1 MSRQARR
8 DTAPEVALRKEL
20 HRRGLR
26 FRVDRPIPGLPRR
39 RADVVFTKAR
49 VAVFV
54 DGCFWHACPEHRTS
68 PVANA
73 EWWAE
78 KLQLNVVRDRET
90 NAFLEEH
97 GWLVL
102 RFWEHQVA
110 VEAADA
116 VETAVKARRHSVE
129 NTRVGDADQ
138 RPDVAA
144 GP

>member
-1 MSRQARR
+1 M
-8 DTAPEVALRKEL
+8 
-20 HRRGLR
+20 
-26 FRVDRPIPGLPRR
+26 
-39 RADVVFTKAR
+39 
-49 VAVFV
+49 
-54 DGCFWHACPEHRTS
+54 
-68 PVANA
+68 ANA

-102 RFWEHQVA
+102 RFWEHAAA
-110 VEAADA
+110 VEAADT
-116 VETAVKARRHSVE
+116 VETAVKARRHSAE